1 MKSEERHQL
10 LQNDL
15 QVVTTRTVGFA
26 ERHLGTVIA
35 VVCVVALIGVVAL
48 VWSNTTDTTSAAGWT
63 LLDTAKNIED
73 LGEVADKYK
82 GKPPGQWAQLQISEK
97 TLQTAMPLMFTSR
110 EIALADL
117 KRAREGFE
125 SLLKD
130 SSSSPLIRERS
141 LWGLAL
147 CLETG
152 CDGDVTKPV
161 EAYQRLITE
170 FSETP
175 FKKVAEQRIQALK
188 RGDSAEFYAWFSKEN
203 PKPPEIRPRDGA
215 SRINSLAPDQDP
227 FEADPKNEPDFKSA
241 VEEKLKKDKPDLP
254 EQKTDGEKPVE
265 KVEEGSKPESTDA
278 SKPEDGEKPPGTD
291 APKDGD
297 KPTDK

>member
-10 LQNDL
+10 MQNDL
-15 QVVTTRTVGFA
+15 QVVTNRTVGFA

-35 VVCVVALIGVVAL
+35 VVCVVAVIGVVAL
-48 VWSNTTDTTSAAGWT
+48 VWSNTTDTSNEAGWT
-63 LLDTAKNIED
+63 SLDTAKNLED
-73 LGEVADKYK
+73 LGDVADKYK

-130 SSSSPLIRERS
+130 TGSSPLIRERS

-170 FSETP
+170 FAETP

-188 RGDSAEFYAWFSKEN
+188 RGDSADFYAWFSKEN

-215 SRINSLAPDQDP
+215 SRFNPLAPSDDP
-227 FEADPKNEPDFKSA
+227 FEDNSKGGVDFKSE
-241 VEEKLKKDKPDLP
+241 VEDKLKKDQP
-254 EQKTDGEKPVE
+254 EQKPDGDKPVE
-265 KVEEGSKPESTDA
+265 KVEEGKGPDAPDAGKPAE
-278 SKPEDGEKPPGTD
+278 GEKPPATD

-297 KPTDK
+297 KPADK